1 MPTPAF
7 ISIEGSN
14 QGKITAGAFT
24 EDSVGNVYV
33 EGHED
38 EIMAQA
44 ISHIVTV
51 PTDPQSGQPSG
62 QWSVCVSP
70 CRILDSGVYRFW
82 HIKSSCS
89 RRFP

>member
-38 EIMAQA
+38 EIMAQLIHNQVNHLVNA
-44 ISHIVTV
+44 
-51 PTDPQSGQPSG
+51 
-62 QWSVCVSP
+62 
-70 CRILDSGVYRFW
+70 F
-82 HIKSSCS
+82 IKHSNLLAL
-89 RRFP
+89 

>member
-38 EIMAQA
+38 EIMACLLYTSCC
-44 ISHIVTV
+44 IM
-51 PTDPQSGQPSG
+51 GWFG
-62 QWSVCVSP
+62 
-70 CRILDSGVYRFW
+70 G
-82 HIKSSCS
+82 SSAWRDYGS
-89 RRFP
+89 FIERRYG

>member
-38 EIMAQA
+38 EIMARLA
-44 ISHIVTV
+44 ISLLFQLIHNLVNHLVNAFTKH
-51 PTDPQSGQPSG
+51 SN
-62 QWSVCVSP
+62 
-70 CRILDSGVYRFW
+70 LLAL
-82 HIKSSCS
+82 
-89 RRFP
+89 

>member
-51 PTDPQSGQPSG
+51 PTDPQNLVNHLVNAFTKHSN
-62 QWSVCVSP
+62 
-70 CRILDSGVYRFW
+70 LLAL
-82 HIKSSCS
+82 
-89 RRFP
+89 

>member
-38 EIMAQA
+38 QIMA
-44 ISHIVTV
+44 
-51 PTDPQSGQPSG
+51 
-62 QWSVCVSP
+62 
-70 CRILDSGVYRFW
+70 
-82 HIKSSCS
+82 
-89 RRFP
+89 